1 MSHELRAWRRVD
13 SRVVYQTRH
22 VLVREDV
29 LELPDGRAE
38 RYPVMALGGSAGIL
52 PLLPGG
58 EVVLVRQ
65 FRHVPAAFSWEI
77 PGGAIVPGEA
87 PDAAAQRELRE
98 ETGLRAGRLRPLGHL
113 WPNNAYLD
121 EVIHLFVAEELTP
134 DPLPADADEHL
145 ERRAFASHEAL
156 AMARDDRIGCGL
168 TKLALLWA
176 AADGLF
182 PGPGR

>member
-1 MSHELRAWRRVD
+1 MSQRLRAWRRLD
-13 SRVVYQTRH
+13 SRVLYQKRH
-22 VLVREDV
+22 VLVREDL

-38 RYPVMALGGSAGIL
+38 CYPVMALGGSAGVL

-58 EVVLVRQ
+58 EVLLVCQ
-65 FRHVPAAFSWEI
+65 FRHVPDAFSWEI
-77 PGGAIVPGEA
+77 PGGAIAPGEA
-87 PDAAAQRELRE
+87 PDVAAQRELRE
-98 ETGLRAGRLRPLGHL
+98 EAGLRAGRLRFLGRL

-121 EVIHLFVAEELTP
+121 EVIHLFVGEELTP

-145 ERRAFASHEAL
+145 ERRAFPWAEAL

-176 AADGLF
+176 AADGLLD
-182 PGPGR
+182 GRSR